1 MKLSKEQFIEL
12 VIALEYRNITIG
24 LEGSAEWVDEE
35 LDEVPPAISEKIK
48 QLEKLQHEV
57 YSTASEYGLEEQ
69 FEIHEDTKL
78 LVVKQGTELEQIV
91 WGSVEEMEKAVTYEV
106 IVRQKTIELSQK
118 IKQAKAPEEP
128 KPEEL
133 FPKIEEIANR
143 YWKQLDKKGLEG
155 LIKDI
160 E

>member
-1 MKLSKEQFIEL
+1 MKSSKEQFIEL
-12 VIALEYRNITIG
+12 VIALEHRNFTIG
-24 LEGSAEWVDEE
+24 LERSAEWVDKG
-35 LDEVPPAISEKIK
+35 LDEVPPTIAEKIK

-91 WGSVEEMEKAVTYEV
+91 WSSVEEMEKAVTYEM
-106 IVRQKTIELSQK
+106 IVRQKIIELSQK
-118 IKQAKAPEEP
+118 IKQEKAPEEP
-128 KPEEL
+128 KSEEL
-133 FPKIEEIANR
+133 FLKIEETASR

-155 LIKDI
+155 LIRDV
-160 E
+160 